1 MRRNLSR
8 ISLYNLVFAV
18 ICLGL
23 LGIFS
28 SACTVGEKTTTPIIT
43 ESSTE
48 SPVTM
53 QPTQTSTPQEPSPTP
68 LPLAASVNGEGITI
82 ANYQA
87 ELALYQAAV
96 DRDLVPEDEELV
108 LNDLISNMLL
118 GQAAVENGFSL
129 EDSALQERV
138 DQLVEKIGGKSAF
151 DEWLSMSKYDEDSFR
166 TALARSISA
175 AWMRD
180 QIAASVSDFMEQV
193 HAQQILVFD
202 VQEANA
208 LVARL
213 QAGADFAALAF
224 EYDPVARGDLGWFPR
239 GYLLEPEVEETAFEL
254 EPGQY
259 SGVVETKTGYHII
272 FVVERDQERVVDPD
286 ARLTLQSAALL
297 EWLERRLDEAEIQI
311 LLP

>member
-28 SACTVGEKTTTPIIT
+28 SACTLSEKTATPVIT
-43 ESSTE
+43 ESSIE
-48 SPVTM
+48 SPVTV

-82 ANYQA
+82 ADYQA

-96 DRDLVPEDEELV
+96 DRDLVSEDEELV

-138 DQLVEKIGGKSAF
+138 DQLVEKMGGKLTF
-151 DEWLSMSKYDEDSFR
+151 DEWLTMSKYDEDSFI

-180 QIAASVSDFMEQV
+180 QIAASVSDIMEQV

-202 VQEANA
+202 VQEANE
-208 LVARL
+208 LTARL

-254 EPGQY
+254 EPGQF
-259 SGVVETKTGYHII
+259 SGVVETETGYHII
-272 FVVERDQERVVDPD
+272 FVIERDQERVVDPD